1 MRISD
6 AFEKPAC
13 SQPTHSARG
22 HTKTRQRLMVPSAFP
37 LKSAATHKEDNDKTE
52 KDAFHVC
59 GCAPTP
65 SDGATCA
72 VVYDEIADCISLY
85 GSCVELRV
93 EGCHG
98 SELRL
103 KAEPGCRGIDQ

>member
-1 MRISD
+1 MHGR
-6 AFEKPAC
+6 
-13 SQPTHSARG
+13 
-22 HTKTRQRLMVPSAFP
+22 
-37 LKSAATHKEDNDKTE
+37 
-52 KDAFHVC
+52 
-59 GCAPTP
+59 APTP
-65 SDGATCA
+65 SEGATCA

-103 KAEPGCRGIDQ
+103 KAEPGCSGIDQ